1 MREEIRDIERLEHML
16 EAMNVLVSYKE
27 THTLEEAQA
36 DPVVYYG
43 LVKNFSLSNKKLL
56 KNLVSN

>member
-1 MREEIRDIERLEHML
+1 ML